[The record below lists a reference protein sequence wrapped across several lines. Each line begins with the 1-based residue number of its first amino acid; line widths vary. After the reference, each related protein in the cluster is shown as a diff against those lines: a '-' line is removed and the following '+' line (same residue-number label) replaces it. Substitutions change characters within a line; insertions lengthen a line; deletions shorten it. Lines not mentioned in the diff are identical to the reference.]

1 MKLKKTANKSLYM
14 NEYMKKYYQ
23 LHKEEIKERNRD
35 RYKNIDTATKELI
48 KNNNKKRNIKRY
60 YLHLLSYKYLKQ
72 TQPDM
77 IKMFRDKLKELINSK
92 E

>member
-1 MKLKKTANKSLYM
+1 MKVKTKNKKLYM

-35 RYKNIDTATKELI
+35 RYKNIDTATKETI

-72 TQPDM
+72 TQPEM
-77 IKMFRDKLKELINSK
+77 IKMFRDKLKELKILDK
-92 E
+92 

>member
-1 MKLKKTANKSLYM
+1 MKVKTKNKQLYM
-14 NEYMKKYYQ
+14 NDYMKKYYQ

-35 RYKNIDTATKELI
+35 RYKNIDTATKETI

-72 TQPDM
+72 TQPDI

>member
-1 MKLKKTANKSLYM
+1 M
-14 NEYMKKYYQ
+14 E
-23 LHKEEIKERNRD
+23 
-35 RYKNIDTATKELI
+35 I

-72 TQPDM
+72 TQPEM
-77 IKMFRDKLKELINSK
+77 IKMFRDKLKELINNK

>member
-1 MKLKKTANKSLYM
+1 MKVKTKNKKLYM

-35 RYKNIDTATKELI
+35 RYKNIDTATKETI

-72 TQPDM
+72 TQPEI
-77 IKMFRDKLKELINSK
+77 IKMFKDKLKELKILDK
-92 E
+92 

>member
-1 MKLKKTANKSLYM
+1 MKVKKTIDKQLYM

-23 LHKEEIKERNRD
+23 LHKEEIKERNRN
-35 RYKNIDTATKELI
+35 YYNKVSKEKKELI
-48 KNNNKKRNIKRY
+48 KDNNKKRNIKRY

-72 TQPDM
+72 TQPEI
-77 IKMFRDKLKELINSK
+77 IKMFRNKLKELINNK

>member
-1 MKLKKTANKSLYM
+1 MKVKTKNKKLYM

-35 RYKNIDTATKELI
+35 RYKNIDTATKETI

-60 YLHLLSYKYLKQ
+60 YMHLLSYKYLKQ
-72 TQPDM
+72 TQPEI
-77 IKMFRDKLKELINSK
+77 IKMFKDKLKELINNK

>member
-1 MKLKKTANKSLYM
+1 MKVKTKNKKLYM

-72 TQPDM
+72 TQPDI
-77 IKMFRDKLKELINSK
+77 IKMFRDKLKELINNK

>member
-1 MKLKKTANKSLYM
+1 MKVKTKNKKLYM
-14 NEYMKKYYQ
+14 NKYMKKYYQ

-35 RYKNIDTATKELI
+35 RYKNIDTATKETI

-72 TQPDM
+72 TQPEM
-77 IKMFRDKLKELINSK
+77 IKMFRDKLKELKILDK
-92 E
+92 